1 MADIRRNDMTPEEK
15 RIILQ
20 NAKQFFRDKIVE
32 NHIRNTKKLGNLSEF
47 NPNPFLEK
55 YLANFAFGDCT
66 SHSIAKALIYPRVLG
81 TSINTTF
88 GTQMQAFCKDV
99 LRGYA
104 STTQGIDIEFIDQI
118 DNRHKYCQIKA
129 GPNTINNDDVTTILN
144 HFNTIRGIARTNG
157 LRDFNP
163 DIDCIVG
170 VFYGTTDSLSQFY
183 RTINRSHPVYAG
195 KEFWHRLTGDENF
208 YEELINNIAE
218 VANEVDGTSIIE
230 SAIND
235 LSHQIEEG

>member
-1 MADIRRNDMTPEEK
+1 MTQEEK
-15 RIILQ
+15 QVILEK
-20 NAKQFFRDKIVE
+20 AKQFFRDKIVE
-32 NHIRNTKKLGNLSEF
+32 NHIKNTQKLGSLSEF

-55 YLANFAFGDCT
+55 YLANFAFGNCD
-66 SHSIAKALIYPRVLG
+66 SQSIAKALIYPRVLG

-99 LRGYA
+99 LSGFA
-104 STTQGIDIEFIDQI
+104 STTPGIDIEFTDQI
-118 DNRHKYCQIKA
+118 DGRYKYCQIKA
-129 GPNTINNDDVTTILN
+129 GPNTINNDDITTIKN

-170 VFYGTTDSLSQFY
+170 VFYGTDDDLSAMYKTLKRF
-183 RTINRSHPVYAG
+183 HPVYAG
-195 KEFWHRLTGDENF
+195 KDFWHRLTGDENF

-218 VANEVDGTSIIE
+218 VANEVDATSVIE
-230 SAIND
+230 TAIDN
-235 LSHQIEEG
+235 LANEIEEKSNN

>member
-1 MADIRRNDMTPEEK
+1 MTQEEK
-15 RIILQ
+15 QIILQ

-32 NHIRNTKKLGNLSEF
+32 NHIRNTEKLGNLSEF

-55 YLANFAFGDCT
+55 YLANFAFGNCD
-66 SHSIAKALIYPRVLG
+66 SRNIAKALIYPRILG

-99 LRGYA
+99 LSGFA
-104 STTQGIDIEFIDQI
+104 STTPGIDIEFTDQT
-118 DNRHKYCQIKA
+118 NGRYTYCQIKA
-129 GPNTINNDDVTTILN
+129 GPSTINNDDITTIKN

-163 DIDCIVG
+163 DIDCVVG
-170 VFYGTTDSLSQFY
+170 VFYGTNDDLSAVYKTLQK
-183 RTINRSHPVYAG
+183 SHPVYAG
-195 KEFWHRLTGDENF
+195 KDFWHRLTGDENF
-208 YEELINNIAE
+208 YEELIDNIAE

-230 SAIND
+230 TVIDNLATE
-235 LSHQIEEG
+235 IEER